1 MQEWMQDANSMQKM
15 EAMMQEWGQ
24 SWDTQMN
31 FQEPEQP
38 KTLPF
43 QINNPYM
50 SQISETLIDS
60 RDNL

>member
-43 QINNPYM
+43 
-50 SQISETLIDS
+50 
-60 RDNL
+60 

>member
-1 MQEWMQDANSMQKM
+1 
-15 EAMMQEWGQ
+15 MQEWGQ
-24 SWDTQMN
+24 SWETQMN